1 MPEIQTRA
9 PSQNLLRQPPQTFQ
23 VQDMGFWLSPA
34 AGVLRHCT
42 VTHLETVKSLQL
54 LELPCPAAC
63 IAGVF
68 LIPGPFGCAKFP
80 PFCEK
85 AIISAVF
92 STSPIKK
99 NMHHW
104 EKPASSKSAF
114 SAKKHLFL
122 KEHNGST
129 PRRNQVWCNL
139 RQPCAMDPNR
149 RCTGGP
155 MTPRCAGLCAHSVAR
170 LSQILLRTLLC
181 KGQAHSLVL
190 D

>member
-9 PSQNLLRQPPQTFQ
+9 PSQNLLRQPPQTLQ

-34 AGVLRHCT
+34 AAVQRHCT

-54 LELPCPAAC
+54 LESPCPAG

-68 LIPGPFGCAKFP
+68 LI
-80 PFCEK
+80 
-85 AIISAVF
+85 
-92 STSPIKK
+92 
-99 NMHHW
+99 
-104 EKPASSKSAF
+104 
-114 SAKKHLFL
+114 
-122 KEHNGST
+122 
-129 PRRNQVWCNL
+129 WCNL
-139 RQPCAMDPNR
+139 CEPCAMDPNQ
-149 RCTGGP
+149 RCSIHLTVFQSDPSRERDLLPVEAATGGP

-170 LSQILLRTLLC
+170 LSQVSLRTLLC